1 VTARRL
7 VRCGPLC
14 VRPFASISR
23 RGQLRRGV
31 PFSAHRLV
39 PTQIRRFIRFRSTD
53 VHDEHFAFATKCG
66 TMDAPAGLPAIGS
79 AQYIHEPAHQSGRP
93 GYGLRKRGTNRWC
106 SARSAWRSP
115 VPASRHRG
123 PHTTTTPSVARS
135 ERFRVTD
142 STASTAEGVCID
154 PEGTRG
160 EARLHGRSVERPYR
174 YFVGSGLAACW
185 GVDRAEITD
194 VIAGVPFT
202 GNTRQ
207 VSFFPMQQSTTT
219 AVSKKIKPPEWQGA
233 GCGPRAATE
242 NRHYPAH
249 GWCSPLYVNGAVLFL
264 AIR

>member
-1 VTARRL
+1 MTARRL

-123 PHTTTTPSVARS
+123 PHTSTTPSVARS

-154 PEGTRG
+154 PEGTSGGG
-160 EARLHGRSVERPYR
+160 EVARAFS
-174 YFVGSGLAACW
+174 
-185 GVDRAEITD
+185 
-194 VIAGVPFT
+194 
-202 GNTRQ
+202 
-207 VSFFPMQQSTTT
+207 
-219 AVSKKIKPPEWQGA
+219 
-233 GCGPRAATE
+233 
-242 NRHYPAH
+242 
-249 GWCSPLYVNGAVLFL
+249 
-264 AIR
+264 